1 MAQESDC
8 RYCAG
13 KGFRDASQQ
22 LVIYANGSRL
32 YRKRMSIK
40 NAHRK

>member
-22 LVIYANGSRL
+22 LESTQMAVAYIVNV
-32 YRKRMSIK
+32 
-40 NAHRK
+40 